1 VRKPSFA
8 PGASR
13 EADHREAR
21 RQQAV
26 LGEAHQRRH
35 QLALGEVAGGAEDHS
50 AHELRAVFEQILP
63 LGISFTIVGMI
74 WHAHYLFF
82 RRYGLR
88 DGWSA
93 FLNGVLMFLVL
104 LFAYPMKLLFGMLC
118 EALFGFGSRVPIR
131 EIFDAEFPLLIVYSL
146 GFAAIYLVIALL
158 YRHAWAQRDRLA
170 LDEFECAITRQY
182 HQSSW
187 ILAGFGL
194 LSATLAAVL
203 PDRLQGIAGWLYFG
217 IGPAMGVHAWRWGVR
232 RARLRAAHPGS
243 AVA

>member
-1 VRKPSFA
+1 VNASASASKHAAACRAAELAHAVGELGAERLVA
-8 PGASR
+8 PGAAR

-35 QLALGEVAGGAEDHS
+35 QLALGEVAGGAEDH
-50 AHELRAVFEQILP
+50 E
-63 LGISFTIVGMI
+63 
-74 WHAHYLFF
+74 HA
-82 RRYGLR
+82 
-88 DGWSA
+88 
-93 FLNGVLMFLVL
+93 LVL

>member
-1 VRKPSFA
+1 MHLEPERGPETDFRWRGRDVTRLEAVSDAVFA
-8 PGASR
+8 
-13 EADHREAR
+13 
-21 RQQAV
+21 
-26 LGEAHQRRH
+26 
-35 QLALGEVAGGAEDHS
+35 LALTLVMLADGVPS
-50 AHELRAVFEQILP
+50 KLSQLRAVFEQILP

-118 EALFGFGSRVPIR
+118 EVLFGFGSRVPIR

-217 IGPAMGVHAWRWGVR
+217 IGPAMGVHAWRCGVR
-232 RARLRAAHPGS
+232 RARLRAARSDS